1 MLLCSPSVF
10 HGINHIY
17 LHGHEMS
24 TNKSVRIK
32 SESNFSM
39 EMRIIFSGSTGIL
52 ITLPFAAHFCFLADK
67 KEQIKQKPSER
78 KCGE

>member
-1 MLLCSPSVF
+1 
-10 HGINHIY
+10 
-17 LHGHEMS
+17 
-24 TNKSVRIK
+24 
-32 SESNFSM
+32 M